1 MTHPY
6 LHYGYALFLAE
17 TNLEEGISLNENVS
31 ALIRE
36 LEKALLDFRMK
47 PTTSFVGMRS
57 VKFGF
62 CDEVKGDT
70 GNGVFLAPS
79 VIASDKAAG
88 NLLKSCADWIADVKS
103 EQAKNDG
110 KVNLNKM
117 TKASMSSTPTSGEY
131 LSFGA
136 TASRGKPALSIAEN
150 AFALLTSLTSIKPA
164 MAYKTYSQGKT
175 ERSNT
180 TIIPAFDSIKDT
192 VRFVKLFKMM
202 RARYLQ
208 QDGAMIGGVFQEK
221 NKKGEVIK
229 ESPLRPKIYDGN
241 FPHAPRSSALGPVA
255 LLGSIGAWAKEAEDT
270 PWAIDVLES
279 LKQAQMYVISYGKA
293 QSFRYNHYLVDLAKE
308 NRLSEV
314 VDSLFYTELLNA
326 GPRTADNRNDYQ
338 VLDLFTARFL
348 LQFNRVS
355 FRDFLAQR
363 AEYPHKTSVL
373 FTTYFDKME
382 RVHPDVVQS
391 AKALGRWLNY
401 VAYRVA
407 KDYKEDATKDDVR
420 KQKAKVLVELE
431 SSTFAAKSGDALIA
445 QAITRAGRLSGMD
458 APEEGSLF
466 MEQTAAG
473 SITLDQAKNLL
484 VAFSR
489 LRNKYEPKDP
499 DDSSDIVESQPE
511 KMEGKSDAQE

>member
-1 MTHPY
+1 
-6 LHYGYALFLAE
+6 
-17 TNLEEGISLNENVS
+17 
-31 ALIRE
+31 
-36 LEKALLDFRMK
+36 
-47 PTTSFVGMRS
+47 
-57 VKFGF
+57 
-62 CDEVKGDT
+62 
-70 GNGVFLAPS
+70 
-79 VIASDKAAG
+79 
-88 NLLKSCADWIADVKS
+88 
-103 EQAKNDG
+103 
-110 KVNLNKM
+110 
-117 TKASMSSTPTSGEY
+117 
-131 LSFGA
+131 
-136 TASRGKPALSIAEN
+136 
-150 AFALLTSLTSIKPA
+150 
-164 MAYKTYSQGKT
+164 
-175 ERSNT
+175 
-180 TIIPAFDSIKDT
+180 
-192 VRFVKLFKMM
+192 
-202 RARYLQ
+202 
-208 QDGAMIGGVFQEK
+208 MIGGVFQEK
-221 NKKGEVIK
+221 NKKGEVTK
-229 ESPLRPKIYDGN
+229 EGPLRPKIYDGN
-241 FPHAPRSSALGPVA
+241 FPHAPRSSALGPIA

-279 LKQAQMYVISYGKA
+279 LKKAQMYVISYGKA
-293 QSFRYNHYLVDLAKE
+293 QSFRYNHYLVDLAKG

-314 VDSLFYTELLNA
+314 VDSLYYTELLSA
-326 GPRTADNRNDYQ
+326 GSRTADNRNDYQ
-338 VLDLFTARFL
+338 ILDLFIARFL

-373 FTTYFDKME
+373 FITYFEKME
-382 RVHPDVVQS
+382 SIQPDVVRS

-407 KDYKEDATKDDVR
+407 KDYKENATKDDVR

-499 DDSSDIVESQPE
+499 DVPSDIVETQLE
-511 KMEGKSDAQE
+511 NTEGKSDAQE

>member
-1 MTHPY
+1 M
-6 LHYGYALFLAE
+6 
-17 TNLEEGISLNENVS
+17 
-31 ALIRE
+31 
-36 LEKALLDFRMK
+36 
-47 PTTSFVGMRS
+47 
-57 VKFGF
+57 
-62 CDEVKGDT
+62 
-70 GNGVFLAPS
+70 
-79 VIASDKAAG
+79 
-88 NLLKSCADWIADVKS
+88 
-103 EQAKNDG
+103 Q
-110 KVNLNKM
+110 
-117 TKASMSSTPTSGEY
+117 
-131 LSFGA
+131 
-136 TASRGKPALSIAEN
+136 
-150 AFALLTSLTSIKPA
+150 
-164 MAYKTYSQGKT
+164 
-175 ERSNT
+175 
-180 TIIPAFDSIKDT
+180 
-192 VRFVKLFKMM
+192 
-202 RARYLQ
+202 ARYVQ
-208 QDGAMIGGVFQEK
+208 GEAMIGGVFQEK
-221 NKKGEVIK
+221 NKKGEVTK

-314 VDSLFYTELLNA
+314 VDSLFYTELLSA

-338 VLDLFTARFL
+338 ILDLFTARFL

-373 FTTYFDKME
+373 FTTYFEKME
-382 RVHPDVVQS
+382 SIQPDVVQS

-407 KDYKEDATKDDVR
+407 KDYKENATKDDIR

-489 LRNKYEPKDP
+489 LRNKYEPRDP
-499 DDSSDIVESQPE
+499 DVPSDIAETQSDNT
-511 KMEGKSDAQE
+511 EGKSDAQE

>member
-17 TNLEEGISLNENVS
+17 TNLEADAVLNKQAP
-31 ALIRE
+31 ALIAE
-36 LEKALLDFRMK
+36 LQKSLHSFRVK
-47 PTTSFVGMRS
+47 PATSFVGMSS
-57 VKFGF
+57 VKFTF
-62 CDEVKGDT
+62 CDEAKGDT
-70 GNGVFLAPS
+70 SHGIFLAPN

-88 NLLKSCADWIADVKS
+88 NLLKSCTDWIADVRS
-103 EQAKNDG
+103 EQTKNDG
-110 KVNLNKM
+110 KVNLDKM

-136 TASRGKPALSIAEN
+136 TAGRGKPSLSTAEN

-164 MAYKTYSQGKT
+164 MAYKTYSQGKI

-180 TIIPAFDSIKDT
+180 TIIPAFDSINDT
-192 VRFVKLFKMM
+192 IRFVRLFKLMQ
-202 RARYLQ
+202 ARYVQ
-208 QDGAMIGGVFQEK
+208 GEAMIGGVFQEK
-221 NKKGEVIK
+221 NKKGEVTK

-314 VDSLFYTELLNA
+314 VDSLFYTELLSA

-338 VLDLFTARFL
+338 ILDLFTARFL

-373 FTTYFDKME
+373 FTTYFEKME
-382 RVHPDVVQS
+382 SIQPDVVQS

-407 KDYKEDATKDDVR
+407 KDYKENATKDDIR

-489 LRNKYEPKDP
+489 LRNKYEPRDP
-499 DDSSDIVESQPE
+499 DVPSDIAETQSDNT
-511 KMEGKSDAQE
+511 EGKSDAQE